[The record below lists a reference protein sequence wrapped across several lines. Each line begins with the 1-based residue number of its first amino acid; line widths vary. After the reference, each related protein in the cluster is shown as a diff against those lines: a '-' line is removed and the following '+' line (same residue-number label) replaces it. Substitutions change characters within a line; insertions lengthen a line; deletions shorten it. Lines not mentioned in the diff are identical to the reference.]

1 MSKEEQLEDQ
11 ISRVV
16 FAHHRDAEKTAKL
29 VEILLDGVAYAIA
42 MGSRGDSKMM
52 NDALEGL
59 SQQLF
64 ESAAEY
70 ANIIQEIRK

>member
-1 MSKEEQLEDQ
+1 MSKAEQLEDQ

-16 FAHHRDAEKTAKL
+16 FAHHKDADKTAEL
-29 VEILLDGVAYAIA
+29 VGILLDGVAYAIA
-42 MGSRGDSKMM
+42 MGTRGDSRKM

-70 ANIIQEIRK
+70 ANIIKEIRK